1 MAKKETAPKKEGADK
16 EDNKPKKEKPI
27 LLIAIIGILVLI
39 NGIGAALFLMKG
51 NNDQDQEQDES
62 HVEEQKKVKA
72 IYFSLDPAFVVN
84 FKDENSKSHYLQLKI
99 TVMHRDPRIDEMLK
113 ANAPL
118 IRNNLLVLLSGQ
130 NFGKLQ
136 SQEGKTELAEAA
148 LDEVQ
153 SILQDEEGDDTI
165 VIERILFNDFV
176 MQ

>member
-1 MAKKETAPKKEGADK
+1 MAKKEAAPKKEDADK

-27 LLIAIIGILVLI
+27 LLIAIIGILVLM

-51 NNDQDQEQDES
+51 NNDQDHDES
-62 HVEEQKKVKA
+62 HVKEQKKVKA